1 MAFGSKNSYG
11 SFLGKG
17 SFSDKLLG
25 SAKGIANFLDNGII
39 QAGISALAPEVG
51 SVITAAS
58 KAGLLQKV
66 KNM

>member
-25 SAKGIANFLDNGII
+25 AAKGTASFLDNGIV

-51 SVITAAS
+51 AAVTAAS
-58 KAGLLQKV
+58 RAGLLQKI
-66 KNM
+66 KNA